1 MAYSNSSYHQ
11 DVDSW
16 SEHNVTYHL
25 REEIQDPA
33 ITMHGQGGDE
43 MLRVAKDGFY
53 VRGEKVPAGDREA
66 ETVYLAFK
74 QWLTWANLQQQR

>member
-1 MAYSNSSYHQ
+1 MTHSNSSYHQ
-11 DVDSW
+11 DVKSW

-33 ITMHGQGGDE
+33 ITMLGHGGDE
-43 MLRVAKDGFY
+43 MIKITQDGFY
-53 VRGEKVPAGDREA
+53 VRGVRVPADDKEA

-74 QWLTWANLQQQR
+74 QWLTWANLQR